1 MKKSLLTEALTI
13 ARSKLSIHPE
23 GKRYLH
29 YTFVCQYSKLV
40 EWGFN
45 HRGIP
50 PIHMGYHRRISDLK
64 FRPKIHSELSAY
76 KKSRGLL
83 DKRKPFNIINIRLN
97 RDGEFRNSRPCSCCY
112 NLLKSLGCDKFYFT
126 DICGFEITR

>member
-13 ARSKLSIHPE
+13 AKRKLHQHPE

-29 YTFVCQYSKLV
+29 YTFIVSENKIL

-50 PIHMGYHRRISDLK
+50 PIHMGYHRRIQDEK

-76 KKSRGLL
+76 RKARGLL
-83 DKRKPFNIINIRLN
+83 DKRKGFTAINIRLN
-97 RDGEFRNSRPCSCCY
+97 RDGDFRNSFPCSVCH
-112 NLLKSLGCDKFYFT
+112 NLMKSLGCQEFYFT
-126 DICGFEITR
+126 TSDGFEITR